1 MLAVTGSTRLVG
13 ILGYPVEHSL
23 SPRIQNAAFA
33 ACGLDWAYVPLPCEP
48 ERLGEAVHGLVALGF
63 AGANVTI
70 PHKTAVLDFCDEV
83 DDVARKGASANTL
96 VISDGRVLARARTGS
111 R

>member
-1 MLAVTGSTRLVG
+1 MPRSPPAGSTGPTFRF
-13 ILGYPVEHSL
+13 
-23 SPRIQNAAFA
+23 R
-33 ACGLDWAYVPLPCEP
+33 CEP
-48 ERLGEAVHGLVALGF
+48 DRLGEAVRGLVALGF

-96 VISDGRVLARARTGS
+96 VISDGRVRASSTDGLAVTEAVEATARAC
-111 R
+111 